1 MRRTFK
7 VNENCRDSFLKHTLI
22 LKTKTIQQYKQR
34 KLKVNTSFP
43 SFIVPLF
50 QIESS
55 WKTFHMKMILI
66 CIKMNLRGIT
76 FSWEWF
82 GTKARFDT
90 EAKRNSKMV
99 YWRGDGPQ
107 GEKKKLANFWH
118 TIISLYNGSSI
129 ENSFAKKDKQNTRR
143 RKIPSR
149 CIHKVS

>member
-76 FSWEWF
+76 FS
-82 GTKARFDT
+82 
-90 EAKRNSKMV
+90 
-99 YWRGDGPQ
+99 
-107 GEKKKLANFWH
+107 
-118 TIISLYNGSSI
+118 
-129 ENSFAKKDKQNTRR
+129 
-143 RKIPSR
+143 
-149 CIHKVS
+149 